1 MKEDKKHNKE
11 GESSRRNFLRLGVIA
26 GGAIVSGFGI
36 KAFANTE
43 KTTGEKVKVIT
54 TDGKLAE
61 VDSGALHHCSS
72 CSGNYVS
79 NEEARIG
86 IPGRKFVMVI
96 DLSRCKNA
104 RKCVSA
110 CQNMHYLPTDK
121 EWLTVNLMQESENT
135 APYWMPKTCYHC
147 DEPPCTKVCPV
158 GATFKRNDGIVLIDN
173 ERCIGCKFCMTA
185 CPYSARIFNWDKPK
199 NIPTEVLERPY
210 SIESGAPQVFGT
222 VGKCDFCPDM
232 IREGKLPDCV
242 TACPNGVYFFG
253 DINEDT
259 VTNGD
264 ETLRFSE
271 LIKDKAGYR
280 YKEELGTQPSVY
292 YLPPVDRNFPFE
304 SGLKGLSE
312 EQMSRYH
319 NNPIK

>member
-1 MKEDKKHNKE
+1 MKEKKKKAKKDS
-11 GESSRRNFLRLGVIA
+11 GRRDFLKLGMLA
-26 GGAIVSGFGI
+26 GGAVVSGVGLSAI
-36 KAFANTE
+36 AGNSGS
-43 KTTGEKVKVIT
+43 TGEKVKVMT

-61 VDSGALHHCSS
+61 VDSGMLHHCNS
-72 CSGNYVS
+72 CSSTKYVS

-86 IPGRKFVMVI
+86 IPDRKFVMVV

-110 CQNMHYLPTDK
+110 CQNMHFLPPDK
-121 EWLTVNLMQESENT
+121 EWIQVKLMQETETT
-135 APYWMPKTCYHC
+135 APYWMPKTCFHC

-173 ERCIGCKFCMTA
+173 ERCIGCKFCMNA
-185 CPYSARIFNWDKPK
+185 CPYSARIFNWEKPK
-199 NIPTEVLERPY
+199 NIPQEVLDRPY

-232 IREGKLPDCV
+232 IRQGKLPDCV

-280 YKEELGTQPSVY
+280 YMEELGTQPSVY
-292 YLPPVDRNFPFE
+292 YLPPVDRNFPVE
-304 SGLKGLSE
+304 SGFKNLSD
-312 EQMSRYH
+312 EQKARYKS
-319 NNPIK
+319 NPE

>member
-1 MKEDKKHNKE
+1 MKEIKNQSKKDS
-11 GESSRRNFLRLGVIA
+11 GRRNFIKLGVLA
-26 GGAIVSGFGI
+26 GGAVVSGVGLSAI
-36 KAFANTE
+36 AGNTE
-43 KTTGEKVKVIT
+43 SAGEKVKVMT

-61 VDSGALHHCSS
+61 VDSSNLHHYNSFSS
-72 CSGNYVS
+72 SYVS
-79 NEEARIG
+79 NEEARKG
-86 IPGRKFVMVI
+86 IPDRKFVMVI

-110 CQNMHYLPTDK
+110 CQKMHYLPKDK
-121 EWLTVNLMQESENT
+121 EWLTVNLMQETETTS
-135 APYWMPKTCYHC
+135 PYWMPKTCFHC

-185 CPYSARIFNWDKPK
+185 CPYSARVFNWDKPK
-199 NIPTEVLERPY
+199 NIPEMVLDRPY
-210 SIESGAPQVFGT
+210 SVESGAPQLIGT

-232 IREGKLPDCV
+232 IRKGMLPDCV
-242 TACPNGVYFFG
+242 TSCPHGVYFFG

-264 ETLRFSE
+264 ETIRFSE

-280 YKEELGTQPSVY
+280 YQEELGTQPSVY
-292 YLPPVDRNFPFE
+292 YLPPVDRSFPFE

-312 EQMSRYH
+312 EQKSRYH
-319 NNPIK
+319 QNED